1 MKLRNHNYKNSL
13 EQIIKEEI
21 QKQLFLQEIFDS
33 LPFKTKFIFFNS
45 ENEIK
50 CDSFKDNQGNDIQV
64 TFHELNNGFF
74 EIDFTVNGSS
84 YENIGIDY
92 SLKEYTSLIL
102 TVFKCI
108 EQFIEEYS
116 PQGVKIEGEDSFT
129 KQEKGQ
135 KNTIYKYALQNIDT
149 PADYVLLT
157 DENGG
162 VEILKK

>member
-1 MKLRNHNYKNSL
+1 M
-13 EQIIKEEI
+13 
-21 QKQLFLQEIFDS
+21 
-33 LPFKTKFIFFNS
+33 
-45 ENEIK
+45 
-50 CDSFKDNQGNDIQV
+50 
-64 TFHELNNGFF
+64 NNGFF